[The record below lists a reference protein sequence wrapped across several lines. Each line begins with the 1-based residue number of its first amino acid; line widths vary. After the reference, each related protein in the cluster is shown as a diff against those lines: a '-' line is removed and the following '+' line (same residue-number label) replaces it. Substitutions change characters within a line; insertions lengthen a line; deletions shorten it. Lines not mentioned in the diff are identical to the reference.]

1 MCVGIRTCRIVL
13 YYEKMA
19 VRLAEE
25 QGFLEPLLVETDDLV
40 FLGET
45 VSAFYIRMYMY
56 VLMTQHIRICT
67 TVYSD
72 GHI

>member
-1 MCVGIRTCRIVL
+1 M
-13 YYEKMA
+13 
-19 VRLAEE
+19 RLAEE

-56 VLMTQHIRICT
+56 VLMTQHVRTYMHNSIF
-67 TVYSD
+67 
-72 GHI
+72 